1 MAAKLGFCFLLDFIT
16 PLQIKLY
23 KNQSLTARFYSRHG
37 HLDENCPEFPND
49 PLKRFTKRGTSYE
62 LENHFQQEQIAYLK
76 KKYNVN
82 KVTIEWECVFQQV
95 LDGDNE
101 FTREI
106 LPDLIFFNRMTARE
120 AMFPGWFFYSIMWW

>member
-1 MAAKLGFCFLLDFIT
+1 M
-16 PLQIKLY
+16 
-23 KNQSLTARFYSRHG
+23 
-37 HLDENCPEFPND
+37 
-49 PLKRFTKRGTSYE
+49 KRFTKRGTSYE
-62 LENHFQQEQIAYLK
+62 LENHFQQEKIAYLK

-120 AMFPGWFFYSIMWW
+120 GMFPGRFFYIL

>member
-1 MAAKLGFCFLLDFIT
+1 MHLAAKLGFCFLLDFIT

-76 KKYNVN
+76 KNTMLIKLQLNGNV
-82 KVTIEWECVFQQV
+82 
-95 LDGDNE
+95 
-101 FTREI
+101 
-106 LPDLIFFNRMTARE
+106 FFNKFWME
-120 AMFPGWFFYSIMWW
+120 IMNSQEKFYQI

>member
-1 MAAKLGFCFLLDFIT
+1 M
-16 PLQIKLY
+16 
-23 KNQSLTARFYSRHG
+23 
-37 HLDENCPEFPND
+37 
-49 PLKRFTKRGTSYE
+49 KRFTKRGTSYE
-62 LENHFQQEQIAYLK
+62 LENHFQQEQIAHLK

-120 AMFPGWFFYSIMWW
+120 AMFSG